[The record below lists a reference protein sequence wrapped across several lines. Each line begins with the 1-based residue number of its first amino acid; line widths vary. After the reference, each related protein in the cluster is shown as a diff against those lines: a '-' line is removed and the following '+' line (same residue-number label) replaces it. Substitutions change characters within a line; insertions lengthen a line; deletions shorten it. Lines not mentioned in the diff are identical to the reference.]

1 MTEMELLIDLHR
13 QQARQGPGSDA
24 QTRLM
29 MSLAGLENTAGL
41 QIADIGCGTGAS
53 SVLLATELGA
63 EVTAVDF
70 LPEFLAELTTRAAQA
85 GVANHIQTMA
95 CDMTEL
101 PFADSAFDVLWAEG
115 AIYNIGFEKGVQQ
128 WRRFLKPDGVLVAP
142 EITWTTAARPDDI
155 EAYWQANYPESDT
168 ASVKIK
174 QLEAAGYRPLAYT
187 VLPTGC
193 WLENYYRPLEDS
205 FQGFIQR
212 HGNSS
217 QAKAL
222 VDAEREEIAMYTA
235 NQAYYSYG
243 VYIAQRLD
251 SESH

>member
-128 WRRFLKPDGVLVAP
+128 WRRFLKPDGVLVAS

-155 EAYWQANYPESDT
+155 EAYWQANYPEIDT

-174 QLEAAGYRPLAYT
+174 QLEAAVSTAGLYGTAYGMLAGA
-187 VLPTGC
+187 LLSAFGGLFPGLHSAP
-193 WLENYYRPLEDS
+193 WQLQPS
-205 FQGFIQR
+205 QGFGGCR
-212 HGNSS
+212 ARGNSDVYGQS
-217 QAKAL
+217 SLLQL
-222 VDAEREEIAMYTA
+222 RCIYRAEA
-235 NQAYYSYG
+235 G
-243 VYIAQRLD
+243 
-251 SESH
+251 